1 MGYILSQPGSS
12 AVWLEVREGQ
22 EAGNRTVLF
31 GCFIHRML
39 QGWCYCQKK
48 RSGVG
53 QGRGV
58 AEQVGAEGGTSTAQS
73 LDELIASFKKL
84 VIGYKLTGEERKKK
98 AK

>member
-1 MGYILSQPGSS
+1 M
-12 AVWLEVREGQ
+12 
-22 EAGNRTVLF
+22 
-31 GCFIHRML
+31 
-39 QGWCYCQKK
+39 
-48 RSGVG
+48 G

-98 AK
+98 QSRRSYRKISPQIPRELSDNLRIRKM